1 MRKTLDRLSGDTFT
15 EDERRRL
22 RLMLEEEERMI
33 WLWATLRIWVSWLA
47 AAVASVWAITDL
59 LPKLL
64 HKFIGGP

>member
-22 RLMLEEEERMI
+22 RLMLEEEERMV

-47 AAVASVWAITDL
+47 AAVAGVWAITDL

-64 HKFIGGP
+64 RKFIGGP